1 MLNKIFDYKNVNK
14 HIIITFLGI
23 KIKLKKNVCKFIKPN
38 YINFF
43 INGNARGL
51 FHITSHI
58 NSTTGQPK
66 VAYGSQQ
73 SAIKAANK
81 MSEKKNCY
89 FSVYKCIF
97 CDGWHIG
104 RNKENK

>member
-1 MLNKIFDYKNVNK
+1 MIKPKNL
-14 HIIITFLGI
+14 FLG
-23 KIKLKKNVCKFIKPN
+23 LKSQLPLKRFFR
-38 YINFF
+38 NFF
-43 INGNARGL
+43 ITCNSRWL
-51 FHITSHI
+51 FNINSHI
-58 NSTTGQPK
+58 NSTTGQPE

-81 MSEKKNCY
+81 VSEKKNCY